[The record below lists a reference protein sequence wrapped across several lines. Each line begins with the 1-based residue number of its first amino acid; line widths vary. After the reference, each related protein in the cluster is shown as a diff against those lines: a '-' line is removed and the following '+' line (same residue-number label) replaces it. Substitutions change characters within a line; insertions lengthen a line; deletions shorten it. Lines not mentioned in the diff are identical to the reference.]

1 MLENSR
7 RVEQD
12 LLAAEGRRL
21 TALAADLGDSAHVL
35 PSGVRQDRR
44 TRFRGEA
51 HPLAELIVR
60 HRGRPIRLV
69 GQALL
74 AVFDDP
80 GDALAAAREL
90 RDRMPLLHP
99 DAPALRAGLQTG
111 PLLVAGAEVFG
122 EAAGLAARLHGLAQ
136 PGEILLGADTLEALK
151 GPLPPVSELEP
162 QRVRG
167 RQHPLRVYRLS
178 GEKD

>member
-1 MLENSR
+1 
-7 RVEQD
+7 
-12 LLAAEGRRL
+12 
-21 TALAADLGDSAHVL
+21 
-35 PSGVRQDRR
+35 
-44 TRFRGEA
+44 
-51 HPLAELIVR
+51 
-60 HRGRPIRLV
+60 
-69 GQALL
+69 LL